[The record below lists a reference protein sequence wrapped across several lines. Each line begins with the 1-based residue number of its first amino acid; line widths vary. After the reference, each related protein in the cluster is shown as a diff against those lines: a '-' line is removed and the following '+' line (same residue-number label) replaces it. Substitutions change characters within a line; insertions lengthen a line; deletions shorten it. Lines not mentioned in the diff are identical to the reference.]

1 MQIYLPIAEL
11 PVNIFV
17 ILLLGALSGLLS
29 GMFGI
34 GGGFLTTPLLMFI
47 GVPPA
52 VAVASSANQII
63 ATSVSGFIAH
73 FRRKNVDIKMGLTL
87 LVGGFIGSSLGV
99 WVFSLLQ
106 AWGQIDLVISLSY
119 VFLLGTIGTMMGI
132 ESSRKIFGA
141 KRYVAAKKKENWLR
155 SLPLPWKTHF
165 PRSNI
170 ELSILLPL
178 FIGVFAGILVSVM
191 GVGGGF
197 VMVPAMIYI
206 LGMPTSVVVGTSLF
220 QIIFVTCNVTL
231 LHAMNTHTVDV
242 ILALLLL
249 TSSVIGVQF
258 GTRLGMKL
266 PSEHLRGLLSLLVLC
281 VVLKLAFDLFVTP
294 SNPYEI
300 LMIQD

>member
-1 MQIYLPIAEL
+1 
-11 PVNIFV
+11 
-17 ILLLGALSGLLS
+17 
-29 GMFGI
+29 MFGI

-73 FRRKNVDIKMGLTL
+73 FRRQNVDIKMGLTL

-106 AWGQIDLVISLSY
+106 KWGQIDLVISLSY
-119 VFLLGTIGTMMGI
+119 VFLLGTVGSMMGI
-132 ESSRKIFGA
+132 ESGRKIFGK
-141 KRYVAAKKKENWLR
+141 KRYAVVKKKQNWLR
-155 SLPLPWKTHF
+155 RLPLPWQTHF

-170 ELSILLPL
+170 ELSLLLPL
-178 FIGVFAGILVSVM
+178 MIGVFAGILVSVM

-197 VMVPAMIYI
+197 IMVPAMIYI

-231 LHAMNTHTVDV
+231 LHAINTHTVDI

-258 GTRLGMKL
+258 GTRIGMKL

-281 VVLKLAFDLFVTP
+281 VVAKLAFDLFVTP
-294 SNPYEI
+294 SNPYEV
-300 LMIQD
+300 LMIKD